1 MFFEDEE
8 FTNKKPEGSLYIE
21 NIDNDDWYI
30 NDGVLEECRKS
41 DAEEMEI
48 PEGVTSINT
57 YAIMDNYSVKSIHL
71 PKTVKRLE
79 STGIA
84 ECGNLTKVVIDNPDI
99 EIMEWGLSYNEA
111 LKEVYIGGKKV
122 DSIVAK
128 RYSDGAKCF
137 ERYLGEGEE
146 ITVEEGVRQINNN
159 AFENCKTLTKIILP
173 DTVDTICDNAFNECE
188 NLRELTLG
196 DNVRKIGENAFNNCI
211 RVNELRLPQ
220 SVEEIG
226 KYAFYGWDTNQT
238 IYVPS
243 KFQSK
248 GLFKKLFKEK
258 WQAGCSANIVFY

>member
-146 ITVEEGVRQINNN
+146 ITVEEGVRQVNNN
-159 AFENCKTLTKIILP
+159 AFENCKTLTKIVLP

-188 NLRELTLG
+188 NIHSAIVIIEPWK
-196 DNVRKIGENAFNNCI
+196 NIH
-211 RVNELRLPQ
+211 P
-220 SVEEIG
+220 
-226 KYAFYGWDTNQT
+226 
-238 IYVPS
+238 
-243 KFQSK
+243 
-248 GLFKKLFKEK
+248 LFKTIPVNWEYSTPFGIVCSKKLSLHVEKFLHATKQIFKLGSSDYFE
-258 WQAGCSANIVFY
+258 

>member
-137 ERYLGEGEE
+137 ERYLGEREE

-159 AFENCKTLTKIILP
+159 AFENCKTLTKIVLP

-196 DNVRKIGENAFNNCI
+196 DNVRKIGENAFNNCV

-248 GLFKKLFKEK
+248 GFLKKFFKEK